1 MRFDSNKSEFYT
13 FNPKAKGTQG
23 ADGFFQ
29 LNVGGAREVVI
40 STSLGSQATF
50 DWVITDLSYDALI
63 DAGTGYFKEDAG
75 YLPIYNTA
83 MGNLIIH
90 SNDEF
95 LNVCI
100 NPNGKGT
107 TFLHVWVIR

>member
-1 MRFDSNKSEFYT
+1 MRFDGNRSEFFT
-13 FNPKAKGTQG
+13 FNPKSSGTQG
-23 ADGFFQ
+23 ENGFFQ

-40 STSLGSQATF
+40 STSQGSSGQY
-50 DWVITDLSYDALI
+50 DWVITDLSYNALI
-63 DAGTGYFKEDAG
+63 DAGTGFFKEDAG
-75 YLPIYNTA
+75 YLPIYNGG
-83 MGNLIIH
+83 MGNLTIH